1 MAQAEASLDTL
12 GGLPEVLRLVIQIE
26 DSEIN
31 RVFVG
36 IVQASG
42 SEFVRRMRPFQ
53 VALAEHIAFIC
64 EEIPK
69 LEADLADP
77 CRELAERHL
86 VGSR

>member
-12 GGLPEVLRLVIQIE
+12 DGLPEALRLVIQIE

-31 RVFVG
+31 RVFMG

-53 VALAEHIAFIC
+53 VALAEHITFIC
-64 EEIPK
+64 EEIPQ
-69 LEADLADP
+69 LEADLAGP
-77 CRELAERHL
+77 CQELAERHL